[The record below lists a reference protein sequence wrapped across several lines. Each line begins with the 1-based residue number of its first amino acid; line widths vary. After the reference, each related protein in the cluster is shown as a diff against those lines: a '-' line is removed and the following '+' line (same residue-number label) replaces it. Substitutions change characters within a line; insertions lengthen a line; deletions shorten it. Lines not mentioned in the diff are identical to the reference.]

1 MAGLL
6 VSESG
11 QNTNTPSHTYPHPE
25 REETVADEPPEVQPY
40 KKQGG
45 EPDERRPGE
54 QGRQNQ
60 KQRWLERNRGLQ
72 LPLT

>member
-1 MAGLL
+1 
-6 VSESG
+6 
-11 QNTNTPSHTYPHPE
+11 
-25 REETVADEPPEVQPY
+25 VADEPPEVQPY

>member
-1 MAGLL
+1 

-11 QNTNTPSHTYPHPE
+11 QNTNTPSHAYPHPE

-40 KKQGG
+40 KKQVG

-54 QGRQNQ
+54 QGGRT
-60 KQRWLERNRGLQ
+60 KNRDGSRGTGDLNF
-72 LPLT
+72 PSPS